1 MADGEI
7 NKIILCKFI
16 IHIDGEKRKSGRMLL
31 MEKFFH
37 LPHTHTQIWHTSLP
51 RTKALLNI
59 LRIIKIWST
68 SPFFRWRAQ
77 SKRIQ
82 FGGML
87 CDLTSRGARRYAKI
101 SLAKKPHKA
110 NDTARIN
117 GNGSKSYKNSFWFRF
132 GACKCSLN
140 VIWLPKKVDLFSENI
155 TWHLKSSFE
164 KKLRMSLSNK

>member
-1 MADGEI
+1 MQIYYSYRRREKEKWKDVADGEV
-7 NKIILCKFI
+7 FP
-16 IHIDGEKRKSGRMLL
+16 SST
-31 MEKFFH
+31 
-37 LPHTHTQIWHTSLP
+37 HTHTQIWHTSPP

-117 GNGSKSYKNSFWFRF
+117 GDGSKSYKNSFWFRF

-140 VIWLPKKVDLFSENI
+140 VIWLPKKVDLFTENI

-164 KKLRMSLSNK
+164 KKLRMSLSFYYKIVFI